1 MTGKPSRFGVVGTG
15 WRAQFYL
22 RLAGLLPAQLEVVGI
37 VGHTQDSAEQSAKK
51 WDVPAY
57 GSISE
62 LVKTQGPDFVV
73 SAVPWVATPG
83 VTQAAVELAVPIL
96 CETPPAP
103 DLDGLRSLWQS
114 VGASGMVQVAEQY
127 PLMPSHASR
136 LALARSG
143 AIGTVTSAQVSS
155 THLYH
160 AVALMRA
167 YLGARFEPATVS
179 ARTFV
184 APLIN
189 PLVRDAWTGDDGPKE
204 AKTTIATIDFGNGMG
219 LYDFTDNQWHNQLR
233 SRRIVIRGSAGEIAN
248 DEAVRFV
255 GPRTIVRFPLVRRQ
269 TGYDLDLDGFD
280 TDHISLADTILFR
293 NPYVGLRLNDEEIA
307 ISTMLTAMAAWRR
320 DEGPAPYPLADGC
333 QDHLVALA
341 IEESASSGAPVT
353 TSVEA
358 WAASSTV

>member
-22 RLAGLLPAQLEVVGI
+22 RLARLLPAQIEVVGL
-37 VGHTQDSAEQSAKK
+37 VGRDPERADQSAKK
-51 WDVPAY
+51 WGVTAY
-57 GSISE
+57 GSLSE
-62 LVKTQGPDFVV
+62 MITSQRPNFVV
-73 SAVPWVATPG
+73 GAVPWPATP
-83 VTQAAVELAVPIL
+83 VVAREAVALQVPIL

-103 DLDGLRSLWQS
+103 DRDGLRSLWQS
-114 VGASGMVQVAEQY
+114 VGPSGLVQVAEQY

-143 AIGTVTSAQVSS
+143 AIGTVTSVQVSS
-155 THLYH
+155 THMYH

-167 YLGARFEPATVS
+167 FLGAGFGPATAS

-189 PLVRDAWTGDDGPKE
+189 PLVKDAWTDDDQPKE
-204 AKTTIATIDFGNGMG
+204 AKTTIATVDFGGGMG

-233 SRRIVIRGSAGEIAN
+233 SRRIVIRGSAGEIVD
-248 DEAVRFV
+248 DEVVRLL
-255 GPRTIVRFPLVRRQ
+255 GPRTIVRSPLVRRQ

-280 TDHISLADTILFR
+280 TDHISLGDTILYR
-293 NPYVGLRLNDEEIA
+293 NPFPGLRLNDEEIA
-307 ISTMLTAMAAWRR
+307 ISTMLTAMAAWCR
-320 DEGPAPYPLADGC
+320 DEGAAPYPLADGC

-358 WAASSTV
+358 WANSTL